1 MNKPPSPNGT
11 IGERGPAGRF
21 APGNPGGPGN
31 PFARQTGALR
41 SALLD
46 AVTPEEVGA
55 IAAKLVA
62 LAKAGNVAAIR
73 EVFDRTLGKPTQADL
88 LERIEELERRA
99 AELAEAST

>member
-21 APGNPGGPGN
+21 APGNAGGPGN
-31 PFARQTGALR
+31 PFARRVGELR
-41 SALLD
+41 SALIE
-46 AVTPEEVGA
+46 AVTPADMAEMVAALIAGA
-55 IAAKLVA
+55 ES
-62 LAKAGNVAAIR
+62 GNVAAIR

-99 AELAEAST
+99 AELAEPST